1 MELCVRSEYSDH
13 LTFCRIQTMFAD
25 RAIADPIIRAQVFQ
39 SEPKPNVANELL
51 AKLKRSQKDMEHRLH
66 PWMEPSVREQ
76 IKELE
81 SDESRTRRRTIRGE
95 TNLTGGKMSKEE
107 AAAQKIRE

>member
-1 MELCVRSEYSDH
+1 
-13 LTFCRIQTMFAD
+13 
-25 RAIADPIIRAQVFQ
+25 
-39 SEPKPNVANELL
+39 
-51 AKLKRSQKDMEHRLH
+51 MEHRLH

-95 TNLTGGKMSKEE
+95 TNLTGVKLTKEQT
-107 AAAQKIRE
+107 A